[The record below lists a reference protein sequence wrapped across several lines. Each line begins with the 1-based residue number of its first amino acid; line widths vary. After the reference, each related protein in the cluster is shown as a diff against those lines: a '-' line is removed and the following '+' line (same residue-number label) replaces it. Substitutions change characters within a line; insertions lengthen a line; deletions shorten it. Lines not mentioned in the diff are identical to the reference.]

1 MDHWPLV
8 GLQMTAHR
16 RRTVDDTAGGPPAA
30 SPGGPSNRSSAAIR
44 DPWSLE
50 NLSRAAV
57 AATQGIPERPRV
69 TPAAQP
75 SRHHHSLP
83 LTVANTSNG
92 VLPLHAK
99 SRSEKSPLSYLTEIV
114 RAAGPFVSLSY
125 TPPYAGPKTKMKNVT
140 TKIKVV
146 TNAIVGGGAPA
157 ARGPFPK
164 SGFKKEK
171 IASAPRRRPSE
182 HC

>member
-125 TPPYAGPKTKMKNVT
+125 TPPYAGPKTKMNNVT
-140 TKIKVV
+140 PKSKLLQMQYL
-146 TNAIVGGGAPA
+146 VGEPMRRA
-157 ARGPFPK
+157 APFPK
-164 SGFKKEK
+164 RSFFLKGK
-171 IASAPRRRPSE
+171 
-182 HC
+182 